1 MQSLY
6 SLFPTKCNYQETIQR
21 KRIEEQINI
30 FYFITLW
37 EILCLLLL
45 RNVFKKITFHKF
57 SWWIMW
63 FSRWKSSL
71 PRKLIKQERYF
82 SFFLLKLQL
91 PLFNLHFLH
100 CLFSVLNNVR
110 TFSDVSPSL
119 HIINFHNSTS
129 QMENI
134 EHWKFF
140 QTIHN
145 SVGNAC
151 FKKQLYDGKRL
162 FSNYMNESSN

>member
-6 SLFPTKCNYQETIQR
+6 SLYPTKCNYQETIQR

-30 FYFITLW
+30 FYFITLS

-91 PLFNLHFLH
+91 LLFNLHFLH

-134 EHWKFF
+134 EHWEFF

>member
-6 SLFPTKCNYQETIQR
+6 SLYPKKCNYQETIQR
-21 KRIEEQINI
+21 KRIEEQIDI
-30 FYFITLW
+30 FYFITLS

-91 PLFNLHFLH
+91 LLFNLHFLQ

-134 EHWKFF
+134 EHWEFF

-145 SVGNAC
+145 SIGNAC